1 MAGTD
6 KTKNNI
12 KADGLD
18 DKTKKQLFDKFVK
31 AGGEVIDE
39 NKRRKALVIDREKQ
53 KQFQQKL
60 DQQGTKQTAE
70 KNVTS
75 VKAGGEKI
83 PFAKSQTGLGFFNKL
98 KLKFKL
104 KFLGVTNFDCY
115 FFKKKFLKKF
125 NSIYKPAFI
134 EIQVIYLEL
143 FGKDPKTGTRIMQ
156 RLDKSRT
163 IYYDLIE
170 MIGNCYDQFL
180 FDGIVDSNT
189 GDVLQKLPDLKE
201 SLMKI
206 FRALYLLKPYENTIF
221 DSYAKAIDLHGKLT
235 ESKTLSYSKMKRNVS
250 SDLYVIFEKFYPR
263 LHWLFCLYY
272 NRMFKFSDKEIGDIL
287 EITEVEIPG
296 SREAYRENA
305 IPEKNINENEKTIE
319 SSKNDPGISDPVKK
333 GLEMIS
339 KIDFVKLRNEIDKAG
354 ILKGVSENDKVFLT
368 YLLFC
373 EFDKEFSFILTTNK
387 IKYNVDFSGSG
398 KFDYRQKL
406 NDLYDEM
413 RKPADSFREYTEL
426 LTDYEK
432 ARKEKPTGG
441 SQYIEYT
448 KRLEGIKKK
457 RDLAGKNARMTI
469 KAFIERISGELKIL
483 LDDMN
488 GVQKYIANPQD
499 VLEFSS
505 HIEGQKKMDKKKIF
519 VAIETAYNYL
529 QAFLYRLQP
538 AGDLY
543 GVGEIADENA
553 ESAKI
558 QPGAS
563 IPAAGQRQD
572 DTGKKSVLDELDD
585 LI

>member
-201 SLMKI
+201 SL
-206 FRALYLLKPYENTIF
+206 
-221 DSYAKAIDLHGKLT
+221 
-235 ESKTLSYSKMKRNVS
+235 
-250 SDLYVIFEKFYPR
+250 
-263 LHWLFCLYY
+263 
-272 NRMFKFSDKEIGDIL
+272 
-287 EITEVEIPG
+287 IT
-296 SREAYRENA
+296 
-305 IPEKNINENEKTIE
+305 
-319 SSKNDPGISDPVKK
+319 
-333 GLEMIS
+333 
-339 KIDFVKLRNEIDKAG
+339 F
-354 ILKGVSENDKVFLT
+354 
-368 YLLFC
+368 
-373 EFDKEFSFILTTNK
+373 
-387 IKYNVDFSGSG
+387 
-398 KFDYRQKL
+398 Q
-406 NDLYDEM
+406 
-413 RKPADSFREYTEL
+413 
-426 LTDYEK
+426 
-432 ARKEKPTGG
+432 
-441 SQYIEYT
+441 
-448 KRLEGIKKK
+448 
-457 RDLAGKNARMTI
+457 
-469 KAFIERISGELKIL
+469 ER
-483 LDDMN
+483 
-488 GVQKYIANPQD
+488 
-499 VLEFSS
+499 
-505 HIEGQKKMDKKKIF
+505 
-519 VAIETAYNYL
+519 
-529 QAFLYRLQP
+529 
-538 AGDLY
+538 
-543 GVGEIADENA
+543 
-553 ESAKI
+553 
-558 QPGAS
+558 
-563 IPAAGQRQD
+563 
-572 DTGKKSVLDELDD
+572 
-585 LI
+585 